1 MIIEMKSSTN
11 RDVLVIFE
19 EGNFA
24 AGLECTGVILT
35 IKISSLTFW
44 GFVVF
49 ISNSSTE
56 NLRVLVM

>member
-35 IKISSLTFW
+35 IKISY
-44 GFVVF
+44 
-49 ISNSSTE
+49 
-56 NLRVLVM
+56 